1 MRKGMK
7 QHQQQLTSGPS
18 STSDKSNRPPNSSD
32 ESQKDISSHVNN
44 KKRTH
49 SMMMMGESTN
59 DPNNI
64 DGEGSGVMTDK
75 KDRVKNT
82 CTVSARMRQ
91 VVEQMLTCD
100 KEMHHTALQQI
111 TIFTFKS
118 YQNEIL
124 SCFLQDMRKE
134 NNLLYQNKAAFLQ
147 LVGDAYDQSQ
157 ALFAS

>member
-18 STSDKSNRPPNSSD
+18 STSDKSNLPPNSSD

-49 SMMMMGESTN
+49 SMMMTGESTN
-59 DPNNI
+59 DPNNN

-91 VVEQMLTCD
+91 VAEQMLTCD
-100 KEMHHTALQQI
+100 RELHHTALQQI

-118 YQNEIL
+118 HQNEIL